1 MYLALIPPGYHA
13 LMEADVPLAVARIV
27 ARAKDDP
34 DILAVI
40 LFGSRARGEATAGSD
55 FDVCLVLASDPRSR
69 LSAAEKRLEY
79 LAEGDVDLAVFQQ
92 LPLYIRS
99 RVLKEG
105 SVLFV
110 RDEDALYA
118 LAIRTAR
125 AWEDFRHIHRLYLD
139 EVARD

>member
-1 MYLALIPPGYHA
+1 
-13 LMEADVPLAVARIV
+13 MEPNIHSGVARV
-27 ARAKDDP
+27 VTRAQGDP
-34 DILAVI
+34 DVLAVI
-40 LFGSRARGEATAGSD
+40 LFGSHARGEATAGSD
-55 FDVCLVLASDPRSR
+55 FDVCLVLASDPGSDLR
-69 LSAAEKRLEY
+69 AGEKRLEY
-79 LAEGDVDLAVFQQ
+79 FAEADVDLAVFQQ

>member
-1 MYLALIPPGYHA
+1 MNIHPG
-13 LMEADVPLAVARIV
+13 VARV
-27 ARAKDDP
+27 VTRAQGDP
-34 DILAVI
+34 DVLAVI
-40 LFGSRARGEATAGSD
+40 LFGSRARGDATVASD
-55 FDVCLVLASDPRSR
+55 FDVCLVLASDPGSDFR
-69 LSAAEKRLEY
+69 AAEKRLEY
-79 LAEGDVDLAVFQQ
+79 LAEADVDLAVFQQ
-92 LPLYIRS
+92 LPLNIRS
-99 RVLKEG
+99 RVLKDG